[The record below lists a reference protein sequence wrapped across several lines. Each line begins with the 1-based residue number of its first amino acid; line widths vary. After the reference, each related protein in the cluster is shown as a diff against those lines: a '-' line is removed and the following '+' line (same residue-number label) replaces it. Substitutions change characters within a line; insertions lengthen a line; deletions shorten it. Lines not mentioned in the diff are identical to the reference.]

1 MDKPPEYK
9 AVVLR
14 KEPPT
19 FFESMINS
27 QINPELNRNWAKDL
41 HEGTVDPEIDE
52 AITKSRSA
60 SICSIDPSLQERLAN
75 HSMIHANMGGP
86 GPNFLAVPGYYGTRR
101 ATLATLA
108 IPPRSLQVRGP
119 DGQRRERTYSM
130 SPPVGAIWIGV

>member
-9 AVVLR
+9 SVVLR
-14 KEPPT
+14 KDPPS

-41 HEGTVDPEIDE
+41 HEHTIDPEIDE
-52 AITKSRSA
+52 AISKSRSA

-75 HSMIHANMGGP
+75 HTMLTATSPSPHFM
-86 GPNFLAVPGYYGTRR
+86 AVPGYYGTRR

-108 IPPRSLQVRGP
+108 VTPRAFHGP
-119 DGQRRERTYSM
+119 GGHPRRERTVSM